1 MKQSL
6 PNTIH
11 LVDVAIE
18 RLMDELMVQLV
29 DAPDSPENR
38 VNAILQ
44 VDKARCTMR
53 RAIHNAALRVERLN
67 NGHFEWS
74 GS

>member
-11 LVDVAIE
+11 LVDAAIE

-29 DAPDSPENR
+29 DAPDAPENR

-44 VDKARCTMR
+44 ADKARRTML
-53 RAIHNAALRVERLN
+53 RAIHNAGMMVDRLT
-67 NGHFEWS
+67 S
-74 GS
+74 GWDADSH